1 MKQCLLEMYSDI
13 LRVCEKYNIRVM
25 LGGGSALGAV
35 RHGGFIPWDDDLD
48 LIMPR
53 EDYNKFISV
62 FDKELSDLYEITSP
76 NSKL

>member
-1 MKQCLLEMYSDI
+1 MYSDI